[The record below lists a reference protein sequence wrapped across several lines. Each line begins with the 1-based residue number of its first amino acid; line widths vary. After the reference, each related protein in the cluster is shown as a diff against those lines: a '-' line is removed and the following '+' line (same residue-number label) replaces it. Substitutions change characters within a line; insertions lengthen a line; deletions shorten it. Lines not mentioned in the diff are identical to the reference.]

1 MSGDGQGPRR
11 LGIMGGTFDPIHIG
25 HLVCAEEARWQFALD
40 EVIFVPAGSPWQKTA
55 EPRRSAGE
63 TLEPRRSAGETA
75 EPRRSAGPRAVT
87 GAEDRYLL
95 TMLATAGNPHFSVSR
110 IEVDRPGPTYT
121 RDTLTALA
129 EFYGD
134 AAQLFFITG
143 ADAVLEI
150 LTWKDPDAVLDA
162 AAFIAASRPGYDLG
176 HLELERFGDR
186 VRVIEIPALAISSTD
201 IRRRVSEGRPI
212 QYLVPPEVAA
222 VIEQRGLYR
231 DLSPGGW
238 GP

>member
-1 MSGDGQGPRR
+1 MSGDGQRPRR

-25 HLVCAEEARWQFALD
+25 HLVCAEEARWQFSLD
-40 EVIFVPAGSPWQKTA
+40 EVIFVPAGSPWQK
-55 EPRRSAGE
+55 
-63 TLEPRRSAGETA
+63 TA